1 VPTKAATFGRMSKE
15 HMQAPQWERIKRDCW
30 SRSSLRVRR
39 TLATGIL
46 PRDRQP
52 AACCWHTMT
61 ALKQQEQ

>member
-1 VPTKAATFGRMSKE
+1 MLRDESG
-15 HMQAPQWERIKRDCW
+15 ERRARARAMLFPW
-30 SRSSLRVRR
+30 YWLSRRTRR